1 MNYIKKLSILL
12 FSILLLGS
20 QPKYNLCADEFSHI
34 DNDDVFYV
42 ETIITSDFDIEKTN
56 QFNFS
61 NKFINTLYSPKL
73 LSSKKVAKAAKSIT
87 KTKTSYYRAKDRSL
101 LWSVSIKATFTYDGN
116 TSKCTSCSHSA
127 SAPAKTWSIKSVSSH
142 KTGNSATATAVAT
155 HTSNAGAKNYTRSI
169 TIKCNKNGV
178 VS

>member
-12 FSILLLGS
+12 LSFLLLAS
-20 QPKYNLCADEFSHI
+20 QPTYNLCADEFSNI
-34 DNDDVFYV
+34 DNDEAFYV
-42 ETIITSDFDIEKTN
+42 ETIITSDSDIEKTN
-56 QFNFS
+56 HFNFS
-61 NKFINTLYSPKL
+61 NKYINTLYSPKL
-73 LSSKKVAKAAKSIT
+73 LSAKKAAKSVT
-87 KTKTSYYRAKDRSL
+87 KTKTSYYRAKDGSL

-127 SAPAKTWSIKSVSSH
+127 SAPAKTWSIKSVSSS
-142 KTGNSATATAVAT
+142 KNGNSATATAVAT
-155 HTSNAGAKNYTRSI
+155 HTSNVGAKDYTRSI